1 MYDTT
6 ELAIY
11 NAFFISF
18 RAGQADSRCPFRSIN
33 VELCW
38 RNVPISGQEFI
49 DGRMCKGVF
58 LLKN

>member
-6 ELAIY
+6 ELAIYKY

-18 RAGQADSRCPFRSIN
+18 RAGQADSRYPFRSKN

-38 RNVPISGQEFI
+38 RNVPISGQEFK
-49 DGRMCKGVF
+49 DRR
-58 LLKN
+58 L